1 MPFTSRRWNIEI
13 NNRVG
18 GNILIIF
25 LVFILMHINIDDLSK
40 HVKIIYHFTI
50 RISEVFV
57 SNKSSIFITD
67 PDDNDDTI
75 EYDITR
81 GNDRITATCTAY
93 GGSPVPAFKW

>member
-1 MPFTSRRWNIEI
+1 MPFTSWRWNVEI

-18 GNILIIF
+18 REYLN
-25 LVFILMHINIDDLSK
+25 NLSSS
-40 HVKIIYHFTI
+40 HVNSKLSYKQDIIIYFFSI

-67 PDDNDDTI
+67 PDDDDETI
-75 EYDITR
+75 EYDISR
-81 GNDRITATCTAY
+81 SSDRITATCTAY

>member
-1 MPFTSRRWNIEI
+1 M
-13 NNRVG
+13 V
-18 GNILIIF
+18 
-25 LVFILMHINIDDLSK
+25 MHIYIFIDDLSK
-40 HVKIIYHFTI
+40 HVKIICYFTI

-75 EYDITR
+75 EYDIAR